1 MAIVLC
7 IRKGEKKTRYE
18 KEKEK
23 KKLRKSPKTMMVKE
37 FLFSFVFIFF
47 RITLLFFVL
56 LLTPY
61 FGNSGFVDLR
71 FFFLIYVFEDKNGP
85 DSSLPASPTFWYVA
99 LSLSTSSSKPSP
111 FASPLSPHCPHHG
124 IIVCC

>member
-61 FGNSGFVDLR
+61 FGNSGFVDLH
-71 FFFLIYVFEDKNGP
+71 FFF
-85 DSSLPASPTFWYVA
+85 
-99 LSLSTSSSKPSP
+99 
-111 FASPLSPHCPHHG
+111 
-124 IIVCC
+124 